1 MFINKFTTGFS
12 GEKVSR
18 TPVVLKMAF
27 QFREKKWTQSSD
39 IYFIEKIP
47 KTSKNAAHVV
57 KGFFLLKA
65 PQPRLPAAVRE
76 NEPALIQRKS
86 GWTVGTSYMIPI
98 VYRYIDCYTA
108 LFLLLV
114 YRGTWL
120 TFVSWL
126 TSVTW
131 CT

>member
-1 MFINKFTTGFS
+1 MS
-12 GEKVSR
+12 LKV
-18 TPVVLKMAF
+18 L
-27 QFREKKWTQSSD
+27 
-39 IYFIEKIP
+39 
-47 KTSKNAAHVV
+47 
-57 KGFFLLKA
+57 FLLKA